1 MREIPVSLL
10 DVAALDNIKQTTVM
24 SKIVFPLTRHAITST
39 GIWFLLPLG
48 MSMFGRY

>member
-39 GIWFLLPLG
+39 GIWFYYLLE
-48 MSMFGRY
+48 